1 MDFDKDLQSIQ
12 EVRWL
17 VAKAVVAQKELA
29 KMSQQ
34 QVDGI
39 AKAIAD
45 ACAAQSERL
54 AKMAVEE
61 TGFGIW
67 QDKVLK
73 NLLGSAITWDSV
85 KDMKTVGI
93 IKDDRQNGLMEV
105 GVPMGVVAA
114 LIPSTNPTS
123 TTMYKS
129 IISIKAGNAIVISP
143 HPNAKNCIIETAKVI
158 CEAARKAGAPEGI
171 VQCITLPTMEAT
183 DALLKNRN
191 IGIILATGGEAMVRA
206 AYSSGNPAL
215 GVGPGNGPAFIEKSA
230 NIPVAVKRIMDS
242 KTFDNGTICASE
254 QSIIT
259 ERCIEQKVVDEVS
272 RQGGYFMTP
281 EESEKLSKFILRA
294 NGTMN
299 PKIVGKSAQ
308 TLADMA
314 GIRIP
319 AGTRVLVSR
328 QRTVGKDNP
337 YSREKL
343 CPILAFY
350 VEDGWEE
357 ACRRSIEILNNEGA
371 GHTMTIHSEDA
382 DVIREFALQKPV
394 SRLLVNTP
402 GALGGVGATTGLQ
415 PALTLGCGSVGGSA
429 TSDNVSPL
437 NLINRRRVAW
447 GLCELED
454 LRKQQEQMTGVSAA
468 PQSTFGSGSHA
479 GGSCGQSSVFGSG
492 SNAGA
497 ACGNSNNGAACGSP
511 EITEDDIARITKAVL
526 QKLGALNKNSTKGAN
541 HDIMSVSE
549 REHAML
555 AHRERRMAI
564 MI

>member
-1 MDFDKDLQSIQ
+1 
-12 EVRWL
+12 
-17 VAKAVVAQKELA
+17 
-29 KMSQQ
+29 
-34 QVDGI
+34 
-39 AKAIAD
+39 
-45 ACAAQSERL
+45 
-54 AKMAVEE
+54 
-61 TGFGIW
+61 
-67 QDKVLK
+67 
-73 NLLGSAITWDSV
+73 
-85 KDMKTVGI
+85 
-93 IKDDRQNGLMEV
+93 
-105 GVPMGVVAA
+105 
-114 LIPSTNPTS
+114 
-123 TTMYKS
+123 
-129 IISIKAGNAIVISP
+129 
-143 HPNAKNCIIETAKVI
+143 
-158 CEAARKAGAPEGI
+158 
-171 VQCITLPTMEAT
+171 
-183 DALLKNRN
+183 
-191 IGIILATGGEAMVRA
+191 
-206 AYSSGNPAL
+206 
-215 GVGPGNGPAFIEKSA
+215 
-230 NIPVAVKRIMDS
+230 
-242 KTFDNGTICASE
+242 
-254 QSIIT
+254 
-259 ERCIEQKVVDEVS
+259 
-272 RQGGYFMTP
+272 
-281 EESEKLSKFILRA
+281 
-294 NGTMN
+294 MN
-299 PKIVGKSAQ
+299 PKIVERGAQ

-314 GIRIP
+314 GTRFP

-526 QKLGALNKNSTKGAN
+526 QKLGALN
-541 HDIMSVSE
+541 
-549 REHAML
+549 
-555 AHRERRMAI
+555 
-564 MI
+564 